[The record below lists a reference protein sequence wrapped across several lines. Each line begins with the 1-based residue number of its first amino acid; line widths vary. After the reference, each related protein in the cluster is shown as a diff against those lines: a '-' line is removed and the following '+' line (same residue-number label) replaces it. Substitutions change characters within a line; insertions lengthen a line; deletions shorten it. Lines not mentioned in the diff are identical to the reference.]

1 MNNQVRA
8 GHGEC
13 LPGGVRIEKIDAAAD
28 VDAVRD
34 LYDVYRAGAPVDE
47 PGGPPMSLAVFSGLT
62 RRGWCD
68 EPHETW
74 LARAESGGPGDAAV
88 GGYTLELP
96 DRENRDR
103 AGLTLR
109 VAPAHRRAGAGT
121 ALLRHAADRA
131 RALGRPTL
139 TSEVQ
144 AETPGEG
151 FARAVGATVQLTE
164 ARRTLDVGAI
174 PPGYLTE
181 LHASVKA
188 AADGYTI
195 LDWSGP
201 PPETCLDGVADL
213 NQAMGDAPH
222 GAGEEV
228 LSWDVARVREV
239 YRLEAAMGIRHYS
252 VAAREE
258 ATGELAGLTELS
270 VDPADPEWGH
280 QELTAVV
287 RAHRGHRLG
296 LLLKV
301 TMLEQLADREPRLRW
316 IETFNADSNK
326 HMIAVNEAL
335 GCQVTGHLQS
345 WQLAAG
351 AAA

>member
-1 MNNQVRA
+1 
-8 GHGEC
+8 
-13 LPGGVRIEKIDAAAD
+13 VRIEKIDAAAD
-28 VDAVRD
+28 MDAVHA

-47 PGGPPMSLAVFSGLT
+47 PGSPPMSLGVFSGLT

-74 LARAESGGPGDAAV
+74 LARPESGGPGAAVV

-96 DRENRDR
+96 HRENRDR

-139 TSEVQ
+139 TSEIQ

-151 FARAVGATVQLTE
+151 FARAIGATVQLTE
-164 ARRTLDVGAI
+164 ARRTLDVSAI
-174 PPGYLTE
+174 PPGYLAE
-181 LHASVKA
+181 LRASVKA
-188 AADGYTI
+188 AADGYVV

-201 PPETCLDGVADL
+201 PPEAWLGGVADL

-222 GAGEEV
+222 GADEEV

-239 YRLEAAMGIRHYS
+239 YRLQAAMGLRHYS
-252 VAAREE
+252 IVAREE

-280 QELTAVV
+280 QEMTAVT

-296 LLLKV
+296 LLLKAA
-301 TMLEQLADREPRLRW
+301 MLELLADREPRIRW
-316 IETFNADSNK
+316 IETYNADSNK

-335 GCQVTGHLQS
+335 GYQVTGQLQS
-345 WQLAAG
+345 WLLAAG